1 MTLSPPLGTSRS
13 IRYCPP
19 ALLFAL
25 LPLGLGSCG
34 EQPSTASTELV
45 ILEVA
50 APQESPETL
59 VESMTHGA
67 IADLDAVV
75 EEARKR
81 MLEEAT
87 SSEAV
92 SRDEFVGLYARNSYS
107 AIASLLETPELAQAK
122 DLVRS
127 VELNP
132 SDVQFPTEAIE
143 RLDRLVT
150 AYRDVIVT
158 AVDLRDMESHHL
170 TLVRASNEGLI
181 PVAPNLERIPA
192 KAIEEFRNSAR
203 AKDPT
208 EGPEYERVLLAYEAR
223 YLQELLRADVILVHK
238 NGAYLAPEGS
248 VLTELVHY
256 ENFVGEQTVAM
267 IYDVLEFFSRQG
279 ALDEEQLAQLLS
291 GLDGV
296 IEAAPR

>member
-1 MTLSPPLGTSRS
+1 M
-13 IRYCPP
+13 
-19 ALLFAL
+19 
-25 LPLGLGSCG
+25 
-34 EQPSTASTELV
+34 ELV

-50 APQESPETL
+50 APQEPPETL

-67 IADLDAVV
+67 IAELDAVI
-75 EEARKR
+75 EEARKGI
-81 MLEEAT
+81 LEEAT
-87 SSEAV
+87 SNEAV
-92 SRDEFVGLYARNSYS
+92 SRDEFVGLYARHQGS
-107 AIASLLETPELAQAK
+107 AIATLLGTPELARAE

-132 SDVQFPTEAIE
+132 RDVQFPTEAIE

-150 AYRDVIVT
+150 AYRDVIAK
-158 AVDLRDMESHHL
+158 AVDLRDLESHHL
-170 TLVRASNEGLI
+170 TIVRASNEGLI
-181 PVAPNLERIPA
+181 PVEPNLERIPT
-192 KAIEEFRNSAR
+192 KAIEEFRNSAL

-208 EGPEYERVLLAYEAR
+208 EGPEYERILLAYEAR
-223 YLQELLRADVILVHK
+223 YLQELLRADVLLVHG

-256 ENFVGEQTVAM
+256 KNFVSEQTVAM
-267 IYDVLEFFSRQG
+267 IYDVLEFFSRYG
-279 ALDEEQLAQLLS
+279 ALDEEQLDQLLS